1 MNSFTNQSLFVYKL
15 GARLSFALTIIFI
28 PFRWRLD
35 IWSRPFFPLYSDY
48 TDFHLFAS
56 DIALLFTL
64 VFWLGSWILEPRDL
78 QMGNRFISFCLI
90 GLTLTGWVS
99 VFFSVDTILSAYH
112 ATRFTFLFLFYLFI
126 VNEIRSVR
134 WIIVPVMIQ
143 VFLQSVI
150 AIGQTLA
157 QSSLG
162 LGLFGEHTLDP
173 AQSGVSIVP
182 VAGMR
187 FLRAY
192 GLSDHPNILGG
203 CLAFGLIL
211 LLAVVLYGKERQTW
225 IASAGFLVV
234 FPALVMTFSRSAWVS
249 LMVAASFLVACEALA
264 RRWDSLKRAA
274 LLGMASLLLVSPF
287 LIKNMGVFESRVN
300 SGNVTQDDQMKERAF
315 LLEAGNTVFV
325 EHSAIGVGLGASA
338 LALKNRFEYFPLD
351 YQPPHFALLTVAM
364 EIGVFGALFY
374 GLLWVVPGVKFFSHW
389 QILKQQPRTLGA
401 LGLLLGVFVVG
412 LFDYYTWSYAP
423 GRLWQWLAWGLVSLE
438 LGEAA

>member
-64 VFWLGSWILEPRDL
+64 VFWLGSLIIDPRKIE
-78 QMGNRFISFCLI
+78 MGNRVFSFSII
-90 GLTLTGWVS
+90 GLTLIGWVS
-99 VFFSVDTILSAYH
+99 IFISADNILSTYHAIRFTIL
-112 ATRFTFLFLFYLFI
+112 FFFYLFM

-134 WIIVPVMIQ
+134 WVVIPVTIQ
-143 VFLQSVI
+143 VFLQAIV
-150 AIGQTLA
+150 AIGQSLA

-162 LGLFGEHTLDP
+162 LGFLGEHVLDP

-187 FLRAY
+187 FMRAY

-211 LLAVVLYGKERQTW
+211 LFAFVLYGRDRQPLF
-225 IASAGFLVV
+225 ASAGFLIV

-249 LMVAASFLVACEALA
+249 LMVVASFLVTCETLT

-274 LLGMASLLLVSPF
+274 MLGMASLLLVSPF

-300 SGNVTQDDQMKERAF
+300 SGDVTQDDQMKERAF

-325 EHSAIGVGLGASA
+325 EHSAIGVGLGAAS
-338 LALKNRFEYFPLD
+338 LALMDRFEYFPLD
-351 YQPPHFALLTVAM
+351 YQPPHFALMTVAM

-374 GLLWVVPGVKFFSHW
+374 GLLWLVPGVKFFFQW
-389 QILKQQPRTLGA
+389 RMMIQQPRAMGA
-401 LGLLLGVFVVG
+401 IGLLLGVFVVG
-412 LFDYYTWSYAP
+412 LFDYYTWSYVP